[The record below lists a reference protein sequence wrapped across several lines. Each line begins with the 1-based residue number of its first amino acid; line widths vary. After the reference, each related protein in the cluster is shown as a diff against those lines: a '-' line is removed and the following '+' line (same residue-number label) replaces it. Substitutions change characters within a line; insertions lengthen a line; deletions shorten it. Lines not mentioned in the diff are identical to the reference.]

1 MQTISINQDNDIY
14 IDANGNIALTSD
26 IQALSDVCKNK
37 VLTTLGEPQYN
48 QLNGVPYF
56 ETVFCDISK
65 PDLFQ
70 AAVIQTIENTEHVI
84 RTSDFA
90 YTQNNNVLSYTVKI
104 ISDFGEILLNG

>member
-1 MQTISINQDNDIY
+1 MQTISINQNNDIF
-14 IDANGNIALTSD
+14 IDANGNIALTND
-26 IQALSDVCKNK
+26 LKALSDVCKNK

-56 ETVFCDISK
+56 ETVFCDVAK

-70 AAVIQTIENTEHVI
+70 TAVIETIEQTEHVV
-84 RTSDFA
+84 RVTEFNYS
-90 YTQNNNVLSYTVKI
+90 QNNNILSYSLKI